1 MIQVTVEYVLRP
13 GAEEKF
19 EQALSRMQERV
30 KGFDGYLGE
39 ELCQSTAED
48 GKFVTIFYW
57 RDRETMAAWRQ
68 DPEHLKVQQL
78 GREEIFAWYRI
89 RVAEVEREYGSD
101 EPASSVKLRLEKL
114 TPQLCVL
121 RGREPFDQEIYKS
134 PDFWRHVS
142 LM

>member
-39 ELCQSTAED
+39 ELCPSTAED

-57 RDRETMAAWRQ
+57 RDRETMATWRQ
-68 DPEHLKVQQL
+68 DPEHLKVQPTGP
-78 GREEIFAWYRI
+78 GRNLRVVQDSCSGSRTRI
-89 RVAEVEREYGSD
+89 R
-101 EPASSVKLRLEKL
+101 LR
-114 TPQLCVL
+114 
-121 RGREPFDQEIYKS
+121 
-134 PDFWRHVS
+134 
-142 LM
+142 

>member
-57 RDRETMAAWRQ
+57 RDRETMATWRQ
-68 DPEHLKVQQL
+68 DSEHLKVQQL

-101 EPASSVKLRLEKL
+101 EPASGAEL
-114 TPQLCVL
+114 Q
-121 RGREPFDQEIYKS
+121 
-134 PDFWRHVS
+134 
-142 LM
+142 

>member
-1 MIQVTVEYVLRP
+1 MIQVTVEYALRP

-19 EQALSRMQERV
+19 ERAISRMRERV

-39 ELCQSTAED
+39 ESCQSIAKD

-68 DPEHLKVQQL
+68 DPVHLKVQQL

-89 RVAEVEREYGSD
+89 RIAEVERECGSD
-101 EPASSVKLRLEKL
+101 EPASSVKLR
-114 TPQLCVL
+114 
-121 RGREPFDQEIYKS
+121 
-134 PDFWRHVS
+134 
-142 LM
+142 